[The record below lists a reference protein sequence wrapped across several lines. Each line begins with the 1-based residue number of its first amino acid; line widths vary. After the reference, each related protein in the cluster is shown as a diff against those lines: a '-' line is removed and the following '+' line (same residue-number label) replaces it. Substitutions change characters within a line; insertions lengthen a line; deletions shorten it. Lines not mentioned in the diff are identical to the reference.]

1 MTNKDITTVTGL
13 VEFLKREGELLVTS
27 KEVDPICEVIGV
39 AKAFEDG
46 PAVLFENVKG
56 YPNHRILVNV
66 FGKRSRLAKIFDVP
80 DPKEFKFKCL
90 EAIKNP
96 IPPEVVDK
104 APCQEVVITKDIDV
118 LKTMPVTQS
127 IETDPGR
134 IIGAGIS
141 LVIAAE
147 IDHCI
152 SFRRTLFRG
161 KDWASMNFNPGSH
174 VGNFLLKLR
183 ERNEKLPLTL
193 NIGCPPAIMTLA
205 ATGFL
210 HVATPAATDELA
222 IAGGLQGAPVEI
234 CKAKTVDAYAIAN
247 AEWVIEGYLDPSQPV
262 WESDEAERTGDQ
274 WQPFLIEWRGYQGF
288 ARRVPRFQAT
298 AITHR
303 KENPIFYATVASGLE
318 CFTTSGSF
326 AEAAFYDIG
335 NRLRSGLVRDVNV
348 LDGMHGYAGV
358 VIQVNKRSR
367 TDDEFIK
374 TLILATFGTSSIL
387 QMMVVVDEDVNIY
400 SAEDVIW
407 ALMTRVAPK
416 EDIISFGL
424 SESGMAG
431 TSERTEGPT
440 LARIGR
446 LGRLGFDAT
455 VPFDSKDVYAR
466 KRHPKVDLEKWFT
479 KEDIDKVW
487 AQQNEYARFIAEN
500 RF

>member
-1 MTNKDITTVTGL
+1 MANKDITTVTGL

-27 KEVDPICEVIGV
+27 REVDPICEVTGV

-66 FGKRSRLAKIFDVP
+66 FGKRSRLAKTFDVP

-96 IPPEVVDK
+96 IPPKVVDK

-134 IIGAGIS
+134 IISGGIS
-141 LVIAAE
+141 LVSGAE
-147 IDHCI
+147 IGHCVAN
-152 SFRRTLFRG
+152 RRTLFRG
-161 KDWASMNFNPGSH
+161 KDWASMNFIAGGH
-174 VGNFLLKLR
+174 VGNFLLKLQ

-193 NIGCPPAIMTLA
+193 NIGCPPAVMAVA
-205 ATGFL
+205 ATGCL
-210 HVATPAATDELA
+210 HLTIPAGTDELA
-222 IAGGLQGAPVEI
+222 IAGGLQDAPVEI

-247 AEWVIEGYLDPSQPV
+247 AEWVIEGYLDPSQLV

-274 WQPFLIEWRGYQGF
+274 WRPFLIEWRGYQGW

-303 KENPIFYATVASGLE
+303 KDNPIFYASVASGME

-326 AEAAFYDIG
+326 AEAVFYDTG
-335 NRLRSGLVRDVNV
+335 NRIRSGLVQNANV

-358 VIQVNKRSR
+358 VVQVKKRAKG
-367 TDDEFIK
+367 DDEFVK
-374 TLILATFGTSSIL
+374 TLILAAFVASNIL
-387 QMMVVVDEDVNIY
+387 QMVIVVDEDINIH

-407 ALMTRVAPK
+407 ALMTRVDPK
-416 EDIISFGL
+416 EDIIAFGL
-424 SESGMAG
+424 GETVTAQGSSPG
-431 TSERTEGPT
+431 RT
-440 LARIGR
+440 GR
-446 LGRLGFDAT
+446 MGKIGFDAT
-455 VPFDSKDVYAR
+455 VPFENKFKFAR
-466 KRHPKVDLEKWFT
+466 KQHPQVDLEKWFT
-479 KEDIDKVW
+479 KQEVEKVR